1 MIAFLRVVNFP
12 QQMRRI
18 FSANYLMN
26 KVMDAL
32 SCYLLTLGLH
42 SYQTSPS
49 ILTHKILS
57 RFTMEPTSDDIP
69 SESTPLVNATALEV
83 GESNLDDSTNTSS
96 PDLEAGNAFNQFE
109 ESELE
114 KPWPATFERSISLL
128 AGPISDTD
136 FIEQITK
143 SPKIT
148 PNIGARR
155 KVRTYF
161 K

>member
-1 MIAFLRVVNFP
+1 
-12 QQMRRI
+12 
-18 FSANYLMN
+18 
-26 KVMDAL
+26 
-32 SCYLLTLGLH
+32 
-42 SYQTSPS
+42 
-49 ILTHKILS
+49 
-57 RFTMEPTSDDIP
+57 MEPTSDDIP

-83 GESNLDDSTNTSS
+83 GESNVDDSTNTSS

-155 KVRTYF
+155 KVSTYF

>member
-1 MIAFLRVVNFP
+1 MVN
-12 QQMRRI
+12 
-18 FSANYLMN
+18 
-26 KVMDAL
+26 AL
-32 SCYLLTLGLH
+32 SCMFTSQH
-42 SYQTSPS
+42 FVPHQTSPS

-57 RFTMEPTSDDIP
+57 RFTMEPKSDDIP
-69 SESTPLVNATALEV
+69 SESTPLVNSTALEV
-83 GESNLDDSTNTSS
+83 GESNVDDSTEHTNS

-155 KVRTYF
+155 KVCTSISHIT
-161 K
+161 

>member
-1 MIAFLRVVNFP
+1 
-12 QQMRRI
+12 
-18 FSANYLMN
+18 
-26 KVMDAL
+26 
-32 SCYLLTLGLH
+32 
-42 SYQTSPS
+42 
-49 ILTHKILS
+49 
-57 RFTMEPTSDDIP
+57 MEPKSDDIP
-69 SESTPLVNATALEV
+69 SESTPLVNSTALEV
-83 GESNLDDSTNTSS
+83 GESNVDDSTEHTNS

-155 KVRTYF
+155 KVCTSISHIT
-161 K
+161 

>member
-1 MIAFLRVVNFP
+1 
-12 QQMRRI
+12 
-18 FSANYLMN
+18 
-26 KVMDAL
+26 
-32 SCYLLTLGLH
+32 
-42 SYQTSPS
+42 
-49 ILTHKILS
+49 
-57 RFTMEPTSDDIP
+57 MEPTSDDIP
-69 SESTPLVNATALEV
+69 SESTPLVNSTALEV
-83 GESNLDDSTNTSS
+83 GESNVDDSTEHTNS

-155 KVRTYF
+155 KVRISTSNENYKSIPLELF
-161 K
+161 TKFLNLFNIFHSKMSLIHQKWDLVC